1 MIDETAIRARY
12 VAIKD
17 RLDERGR
24 RLFVA
29 AEKVAAGYGGT
40 AAVSRATGV
49 AHSTIIRG
57 AKDLLTVPAATGRVR
72 RKGGGR
78 PALSQSNPAVLKDLR
93 QLVEPAIMGDPM
105 RPLLWVSKSREKLAS
120 ALRALNHTVSANTV
134 GKMLMT
140 LGYSRQVNRKTKE
153 GSHHPDRDG
162 QFQHINGQVLAVQAV
177 DQPVISVDTKKKEL
191 IGEYKNGGSDYRA
204 AGCPDPVKVH
214 DFVDKNLGKVAPYG
228 IYDIATNTGWV
239 SLGIDHD
246 TAEFAVN
253 AVRRWHKVVGSV
265 RYPKADRV
273 LITAD
278 GGGSNGSRVRLW
290 KLELQKLADETG
302 LTFQVC
308 HYPPGT
314 SKWNKIEHRMF
325 CHITQTW
332 RGKPLVSRVAVVNL
346 IAATTTQ
353 TGLTVQCEMDEKSY
367 AKGIKVSDAEIATL
381 NIESDPWHPDWNYTI
396 KPRPIARSGNS

>member
-191 IGEYKNGGSDYRA
+191 IGAYKNGGSDYRA